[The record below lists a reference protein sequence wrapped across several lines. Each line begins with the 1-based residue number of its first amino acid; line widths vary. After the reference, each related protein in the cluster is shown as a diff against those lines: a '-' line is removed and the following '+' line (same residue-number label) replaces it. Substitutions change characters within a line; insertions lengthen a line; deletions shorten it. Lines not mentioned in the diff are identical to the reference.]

1 MTPGGN
7 EGNNSRAS
15 SNKVVTYM
23 LEVSGREGVK
33 FQPEFDWQ
41 DKNVFVN
48 GEKMDFSILKG
59 SPRKKK

>member
-1 MTPGGN
+1 
-7 EGNNSRAS
+7 
-15 SNKVVTYM
+15 M
-23 LEVSGREGVK
+23 LEVSGRGVK
-33 FQPEFDWQ
+33 FQHEFDWQ

>member
-1 MTPGGN
+1 MTPGGT
-7 EGNNSRAS
+7 EGNTSRAS

-23 LEVSGREGVK
+23 LEVSGRGVK
-33 FQPEFDWQ
+33 FQHEFDWQ